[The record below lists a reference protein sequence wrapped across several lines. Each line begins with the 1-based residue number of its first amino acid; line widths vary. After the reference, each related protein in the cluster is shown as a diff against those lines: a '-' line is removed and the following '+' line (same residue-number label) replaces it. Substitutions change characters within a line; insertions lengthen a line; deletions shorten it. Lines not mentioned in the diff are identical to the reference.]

1 MAVQSQVTPA
11 SILSERAASII
22 SFYRQVHQMGEVVQT
37 SFMVNI
43 THSVS
48 QYLID
53 ENNVKIRVIDQGQ
66 NQESLNLTPEQVMTL
81 FSTQVTLAD
90 GTVTSLGE
98 LIADRADELIEASL
112 NTPPAGA
119 NP

>member
-11 SILSERAASII
+11 SILTERAANVI
-22 SFYRQVHQMGEVVQT
+22 SFYRQVFQMGEVVQIA
-37 SFMVNI
+37 FNVNI
-43 THSVS
+43 THSEN

-53 ENNVKIRVIDQGQ
+53 ENNVKTKVIEQGR
-66 NQESLNLTPEQVMTL
+66 NQGSLNLTPEQVMTL

-112 NTPPAGA
+112 TTPPAGQ
-119 NP
+119 P